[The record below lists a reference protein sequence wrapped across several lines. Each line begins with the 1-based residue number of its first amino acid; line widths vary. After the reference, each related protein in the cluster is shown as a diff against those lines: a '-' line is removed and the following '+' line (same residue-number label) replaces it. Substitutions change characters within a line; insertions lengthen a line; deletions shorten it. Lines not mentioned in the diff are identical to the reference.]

1 MFMPK
6 NCQRCGKE
14 TNCMIMSMFNTD
26 MICEECKE
34 RERNHKDYERARE
47 IEYQEVKRGNYN
59 FKGIGKP
66 HDL

>member
-1 MFMPK
+1 
-6 NCQRCGKE
+6 
-14 TNCMIMSMFNTD
+14 MSMFNTE
-26 MICEECKE
+26 MICSECKE
-34 RERNHKDYERARE
+34 KESKHKDYERARE